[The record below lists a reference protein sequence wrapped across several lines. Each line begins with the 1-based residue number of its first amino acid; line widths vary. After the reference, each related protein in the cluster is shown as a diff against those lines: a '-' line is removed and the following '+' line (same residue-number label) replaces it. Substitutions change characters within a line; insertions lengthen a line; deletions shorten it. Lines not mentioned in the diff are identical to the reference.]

1 MEEESTRTVK
11 AGLREVIEQKGC
23 FGALY
28 RDRASHCFE
37 TPRAGGRVD
46 SHRLTPGGGA
56 LKELGM
62 QMLPAYSPPARGR
75 SERRWAGIT
84 GVKEAHRFLRAPYL
98 GEMKRKFSV
107 PATQPGDALVPVRGQ
122 DGDRIFSVQHQRV
135 VAKDKPRR
143 LAERTGQME
152 RRRWRGTRAGWR
164 ATIGEPWEGRVSIL

>member
-1 MEEESTRTVK
+1 M
-11 AGLREVIEQKGC
+11 
-23 FGALY
+23 
-28 RDRASHCFE
+28 
-37 TPRAGGRVD
+37 D

-75 SERRWAGIT
+75 SERRFGTWPGRWPQERRWVGIT

-107 PATQPGDALVPVRGQ
+107 PATQPGHALVPVRGQ
-122 DGDRIFSVQHQRV
+122 DWDRIFSVQHQRV

-143 LAERTGQME
+143 LA
-152 RRRWRGTRAGWR
+152 
-164 ATIGEPWEGRVSIL
+164 